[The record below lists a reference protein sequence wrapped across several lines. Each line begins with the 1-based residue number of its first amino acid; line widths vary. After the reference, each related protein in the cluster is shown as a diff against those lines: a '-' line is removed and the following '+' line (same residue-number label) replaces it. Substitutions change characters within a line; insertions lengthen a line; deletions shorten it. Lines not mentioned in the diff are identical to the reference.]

1 MRTALLL
8 LIAAALLGAA
18 GRYLWLRHQDRL
30 PAGLVAGNGRLEA
43 QEIDIAARYAGRI
56 AAVLVDE
63 GDPVEAG
70 QVLARMDTQDI
81 EAALEAAD
89 ARTRQARESTRQAAA
104 ESADARSRVAL
115 AQQELARDEALLEKG
130 FVSSQRI
137 DQRRTDLETAQAR
150 LAAADAHYA
159 DVTEAANAA
168 VSDAQRI
175 RVELEEATLTAPRG
189 GRVLYRLAEPGEIV
203 APGGKILTIVDLDDV
218 YMTLFLSAA
227 DAGRVRIGAD
237 ARIRL
242 DALPERPFRARV
254 TFVASEAQFTPK
266 EVETASEREKLV
278 FRVKA
283 QVVDREPTLLKPG
296 MPGMAYVRLD
306 TAVEWPDWLK

>member
-1 MRTALLL
+1 MRALLAL
-8 LIAAALLGAA
+8 LFAAVLLGAA
-18 GRYLWLRHQDRL
+18 SWYLWLRHQDRL
-30 PAGLVAGNGRLEA
+30 PAGIAAGNGRLEA

-56 AAVLVDE
+56 AAVLADE

-70 QVLARMDTQDI
+70 QVLARMDTKAI
-81 EAALEAAD
+81 EASLEAAE
-89 ARTRQARESTRQAAA
+89 ARARQARESARQAAA
-104 ESADARSRVAL
+104 ETADARSRVSL
-115 AQQELARDEALLEKG
+115 ARQELERDQALLEKG
-130 FVSSQRI
+130 FVSGQRI
-137 DQRRTDLETAQAR
+137 AQRRTDLETAEAR

-159 DVTEAANAA
+159 DVTEAVSAA
-168 VSDAQRI
+168 ASEARRI
-175 RVELEEATLTAPRG
+175 RVELEEATLNAPRG
-189 GRVLYRLAEPGEIV
+189 GRVLYRLAEPGEILP
-203 APGGKILTIVDLDDV
+203 AGGKILTIVDLDDV
-218 YMTLFLSAA
+218 YMTLFLPAA

-242 DALPERPFRARV
+242 DALPERAFRARV

-283 QVVDREPTLLKPG
+283 QLTEREPTLLKPG

-306 TAVEWPDWLK
+306 AAAEWPDWLK